1 MIDKSQ
7 VDWESQFAIVYFREK
22 AIPCVSCGKQPDHDY
37 QPGARLIWCGG
48 LKCLR
53 SVTDGNLDDGFK
65 HWNSIQ
71 NNLAISKRMR

>member
-1 MIDKSQ
+1 MIDKTQ

-48 LKCLR
+48 VGCSR
-53 SVTDGNLDDGFK
+53 SVTDSTLDRGFND
-65 HWNSIQ
+65 WNSMQ
-71 NNLAISKRMR
+71 NNLAISKRKR